1 MSLKEKER
9 IHGDKAKAP
18 VHASPLQTE
27 TAKPAETKSIP
38 KTFCT
43 HGIHSGSFEIA
54 GKTYKQARDE
64 LAGALN
70 LPKEAVIVANGD
82 VVQDENEIISEDMTM
97 LNFVKKAS
105 VKGRVPVD
113 GYVIRRLIYRHP
125 LYIEFLMRFATLRG
139 IKVPAL

>member
-1 MSLKEKER
+1 MSLKQKER
-9 IHGDKAKAP
+9 IHDEKERAP
-18 VHASPLQTE
+18 AHTSPLQTGD
-27 TAKPAETKSIP
+27 TAPAKTKT

-54 GKTYKQARDE
+54 GKTYAQARND

-82 VVQDENEIISEDMTM
+82 VVQDENEVISEDLTM

-113 GYVIRRLIYRHP
+113 GAVIRRLIHRHP
-125 LYIEFLMRFATLRG
+125 LYVEFLMRYATLRG